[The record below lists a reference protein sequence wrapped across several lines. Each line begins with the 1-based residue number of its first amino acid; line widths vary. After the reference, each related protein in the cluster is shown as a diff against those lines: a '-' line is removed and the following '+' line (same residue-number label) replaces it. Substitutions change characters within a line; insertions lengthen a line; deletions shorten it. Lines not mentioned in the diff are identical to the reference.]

1 MRKHT
6 GNQKPMR
13 TRNKMNFNAIRKM
26 ATTMNINTY
35 RMKKIDIIRAIQRA
49 ENNIECYGTQRVNN
63 CDEDACLA

>member
-1 MRKHT
+1 
-6 GNQKPMR
+6 
-13 TRNKMNFNAIRKM
+13 MNFNAIRKM